1 MGNASRYSA
10 QSVLQDLGA
19 GLAVAALAIP
29 QGVAYAMIA
38 GLPPVMGL
46 YAASVPAIV
55 AGCFRSSRY
64 VIAGPSNA
72 LSLLVGS
79 STGVLAVSEG
89 VDAASVAIALALWV
103 GLIQIMAGFLRLGVA
118 VGYISSSVVL
128 GYITGAATLIVWGQ
142 V

>member
-10 QSVLQDLGA
+10 RSVLQDLGA

-79 STGVLAVSEG
+79 STGVLA
-89 VDAASVAIALALWV
+89 
-103 GLIQIMAGFLRLGVA
+103 
-118 VGYISSSVVL
+118 
-128 GYITGAATLIVWGQ
+128 
-142 V
+142 